1 MDLTEKQGRSTW
13 EGLKGRKAMGG
24 EDVITILKN
33 KKNFKI
39 KSRQLKSL

>member
-24 EDVITILKN
+24 GCNYNLK
-33 KKNFKI
+33 K
-39 KSRQLKSL
+39 